1 MKKRFLGLFLS
12 LLFIPNIVRAASAN
26 VSISAPGSVYVGD
39 TVNVSVTVS
48 SGSSLGSWD
57 FTVGYDDSKLAYSS
71 STSGASQTAAGYAQ
85 GGGQTSVT
93 YTWTFKAIDSGSA
106 SFNVNGISVYAFDD
120 DSQMSIG
127 GSTSTSINVVRPSSG
142 GSNGG
147 SNGGSG
153 GSNSGDDQPDYNYEY
168 SDDNS
173 LSYLNVEGF
182 DISFDPSVTEY
193 SVSVPNDT
201 KKVSV
206 GATANDGKA
215 SVSGIG
221 DYEVSEGSNKIEVL
235 VTAENGDT
243 RTYTIDVVVKEE
255 TPIEVSVGGE
265 KFTVVRKADKL
276 PKANAT
282 YSSSTILIKGE
293 SIPCY
298 HSDITDIYLVGL
310 MNEKG
315 KIKLYRYLASNDKFL
330 KYTEVSIGGLYLILT
345 DTNET
350 PVGYSAGK
358 VTIDGKEYDAFLKDD
373 AYPLLHGINLENG
386 NEGFYSY
393 DDNDKTVQM
402 FKGIAT
408 SAKGINN
415 YVFYGLIGLC
425 IFEFI
430 MLIFSVV
437 SKNKKLKSL
446 LHDKL
451 DTKTEFEKM
460 ADVTYNDEDNI
471 TDDLTDQYMSDSEQD
486 DSESDDSELDD
497 EVSEN
502 SDASLDESLG
512 NDSSSENIDDN
523 SSYEDEEN
531 KVENT
536 DSDSSNDDVFDELSS
551 SSETDEWE
559 SDSKNYKEFSED
571 TLGHTALIS
580 RSVSNVYNNSVN
592 RKEDIKK
599 RKASRKKKRFG
610 KNDDDDMFKF

>member
-1 MKKRFLGLFLS
+1 MKKRFICLILT
-12 LLFIPNIVRAASAN
+12 LLFIPNIVRALGAN
-26 VSISAPGSVYVGD
+26 VSISAPDSVYVGD

-57 FTVGYDDSKLAYSS
+57 FTVGYDDSKLSYSS

-93 YTWTFKAIDSGSA
+93 YTWTFKAIASGNA
-106 SFNVNGISVYAFDD
+106 SFNINGINVYAFDD

-127 GSTSTSINVVRPSSG
+127 GSTSTSINVVKPSSG

-147 SNGGSG
+147 SGGSG
-153 GSNSGDDQPDYNYEY
+153 NNTNTQPDYKYEY
-168 SDDNS
+168 SSDNS
-173 LSYLNVEGF
+173 LSSLNVEGF

-221 DYEVSEGSNKIEVL
+221 DYDVKEGSNKIEVL
-235 VTAENGDT
+235 VTAENGET

-255 TPIEVSVGGE
+255 SPIEVSVGDE

-276 PKANAT
+276 PRANAT

-310 MNEKG
+310 MNDKG
-315 KIKLYRYLASNDKFL
+315 KIKLYRYLASNDKFSD
-330 KYTEVSIGGLYLILT
+330 YTEVNIGGLYLILT
-345 DTNET
+345 DTKDIPN
-350 PVGYSAGK
+350 GYTSGK
-358 VTIDGKEYDAFLKDD
+358 VTIDGKEYDAFLKDGY
-373 AYPLLHGINLENG
+373 YPLLHGINLETG
-386 NEGFYSY
+386 NEGLYNF
-393 DDNDKTVQM
+393 DETEKTIQRYNGSIN
-402 FKGIAT
+402 GI
-408 SAKGINN
+408 GEINSSIII
-415 YVFYGLIGLC
+415 YVLVGLC

-430 MLIFSVV
+430 MIILSVV

-451 DTKTEFEKM
+451 DTKTEFEKIS
-460 ADVTYNDEDNI
+460 DISYNDEDNI

-486 DSESDDSELDD
+486 DNESVDSELDD

-502 SDASLDESLG
+502 SDDSLDEGLG
-512 NDSSSENIDDN
+512 NDSSSENIENN
-523 SSYEDEEN
+523 SSYENEE
-531 KVENT
+531 KQVES
-536 DSDSSNDDVFDELSS
+536 SDLDNSNDDVFDELSS
-551 SSETDEWE
+551 SDETDEWD
-559 SDSKNYKEFSED
+559 SDSKNYKEFSDD

-592 RKEDIKK
+592 RKEDIKR
-599 RKASRKKKRFG
+599 RKALRKRNKHKK
-610 KNDDDDMFKF
+610 DDDEMFKF

>member
-1 MKKRFLGLFLS
+1 MKKIIFVIVSVLS
-12 LLFIPNIVRAASAN
+12 FMTSVKAS
-26 VSISAPGSVYVGD
+26 VIIKTYPSSTVYVGD
-39 TVNVSVTVS
+39 QVTVKVIVS
-48 SGSSLGSWD
+48 SDTYAAGWEFNVYFDDAILSCDNNSTSQSGVSCGHVVVPANSSEQTTAEFEWKLTAKNTGSTNFSVSDIDVLSWD
-57 FTVGYDDSKLAYSS
+57 EGNIAVGAPAPVS
-71 STSGASQTAAGYAQ
+71 
-85 GGGQTSVT
+85 
-93 YTWTFKAIDSGSA
+93 
-106 SFNVNGISVYAFDD
+106 ISV
-120 DSQMSIG
+120 
-127 GSTSTSINVVRPSSG
+127 VKPSSG

-147 SNGGSG
+147 SGGSGNNGGS
-153 GSNSGDDQPDYNYEY
+153 QPDYNYEY
-168 SDDNS
+168 SSDNS

-182 DISFDPSVTEY
+182 DIGFDPSVTEY

-215 SVSGIG
+215 SISGIG

-255 TPIEVSVGGE
+255 TPIEVSVGDE

-330 KYTEVSIGGLYLILT
+330 KYTEISIGGLYLILT

-350 PVGYSAGK
+350 PIGYSAGK

-393 DDNDKTVQM
+393 DDNDKTIQM
-402 FKGIAT
+402 FKGIT
-408 SAKGINN
+408 TGTKGINN

-430 MLIFSVV
+430 MLIISVV

-486 DSESDDSELDD
+486 DNGSVDSELDD
-497 EVSEN
+497 DVSEN
-502 SDASLDESLG
+502 SDDSLDESLE
-512 NDSSSENIDDN
+512 NDSSSENIDAN
-523 SSYEDEEN
+523 SSYEDEES

-536 DSDSSNDDVFDELSS
+536 DSDNSNDDVFDELSS

>member
-1 MKKRFLGLFLS
+1 M
-12 LLFIPNIVRAASAN
+12 LFIPNIVRAASAN

-48 SGSSLGSWD
+48 SGSSLGNWN
-57 FTVGYDDSKLAYSS
+57 FNVNYDEELLEYI
-71 STSGASQTAAGYAQ
+71 STTADTSQSAFGEANGS
-85 GGGQTSVT
+85 GQTSVT
-93 YTWTFKAIDSGSA
+93 YNWSFKAIGSGSA
-106 SFNVNGISVYAFDD
+106 SFNVSSISVISWDD
-120 DSQMSIG
+120 FSEMGEHCSA
-127 GSTSTSINVVRPSSG
+127 STSINVVRPSSG

-147 SNGGSG
+147 SG
-153 GSNSGDDQPDYNYEY
+153 GSNIGDDQPDYNYEY

-182 DISFDPSVTEY
+182 DISFDPSITEY

-255 TPIEVSVGGE
+255 TPIEVSVGDE

-486 DSESDDSELDD
+486 DNGSVDSELDG

-502 SDASLDESLG
+502 SDASLDESLE

-523 SSYEDEEN
+523 SSYEDEES

-536 DSDSSNDDVFDELSS
+536 DSDNSNDDVFDELSS
-551 SSETDEWE
+551 SNETDEWE

>member
-12 LLFIPNIVRAASAN
+12 LLFVPNIVRAASAN

-106 SFNVNGISVYAFDD
+106 SFNVNGINVYAFDD

-142 GSNGG
+142 GSSGG

-153 GSNSGDDQPDYNYEY
+153 GSGNNGANQPDYNYEY

-182 DISFDPSVTEY
+182 DISFDPSITEY

-255 TPIEVSVGGE
+255 TPIEVSVGDE

-330 KYTEVSIGGLYLILT
+330 KYTEISIGGLYLILT

-393 DDNDKTVQM
+393 DDNDKTIQM

-430 MLIFSVV
+430 MLIISVV

-486 DSESDDSELDD
+486 DSELDD
-497 EVSEN
+497 DVSEN
-502 SDASLDESLG
+502 SDDSLGESLE

-523 SSYEDEEN
+523 SSYEDEES

-536 DSDSSNDDVFDELSS
+536 DSDNSNDDVFDELSS

>member
-1 MKKRFLGLFLS
+1 MKKRFICLILT

-26 VSISAPGSVYVGD
+26 VSISAPDSVYVGD

-57 FTVGYDDSKLAYSS
+57 FTVGYDDSKLSYSS

-93 YTWTFKAIDSGSA
+93 YTWTFKAIASGNA
-106 SFNVNGISVYAFDD
+106 SFNVNGINVYAFDD

-127 GSTSTSINVVRPSSG
+127 GSTSTSINVVKP
-142 GSNGG
+142 SNGG

-153 GSNSGDDQPDYNYEY
+153 GSGNNTNIQPDYKYEY
-168 SDDNS
+168 SSDNS
-173 LSYLNVEGF
+173 LSSLNVEGF
-182 DISFDPSVTEY
+182 DINFDPSVTEY

-221 DYEVSEGSNKIEVL
+221 DYDVKEGSNKIEVL
-235 VTAENGDT
+235 VTAENGET

-255 TPIEVSVGGE
+255 SPIEVSVGDE

-276 PKANAT
+276 PRANAT

-293 SIPCY
+293 SVPCY

-310 MNEKG
+310 MNDKG
-315 KIKLYRYLASNDKFL
+315 KIKLYRYLASNDKFSD
-330 KYTEVSIGGLYLILT
+330 YTEVNIGGLYLILT
-345 DTNET
+345 DTKDIPN
-350 PVGYSAGK
+350 GYTSGK
-358 VTIDGKEYDAFLKDD
+358 VTIDGKEYDAFLKDGS
-373 AYPLLHGINLENG
+373 YPLLHGINLETG
-386 NEGFYSY
+386 NEGLYNF
-393 DDNDKTVQM
+393 DETEKTIQRYNGSIN
-402 FKGIAT
+402 GI
-408 SAKGINN
+408 GEINSSIII
-415 YVFYGLIGLC
+415 YVLVGLC

-430 MLIFSVV
+430 MIILSVV
-437 SKNKKLKSL
+437 SKNKKLKNV

-451 DTKTEFEKM
+451 NTKTEYEKIS
-460 ADVTYNDEDNI
+460 DISYNDEGNI

-486 DSESDDSELDD
+486 DNVSVDSELDD

-502 SDASLDESLG
+502 SDDSLDEGLG
-512 NDSSSENIDDN
+512 NDSSSENIENN
-523 SSYEDEEN
+523 SSYENEERQ
-531 KVENT
+531 VES
-536 DSDSSNDDVFDELSS
+536 SDLDNSNDDVFDELSS
-551 SSETDEWE
+551 SDETDEWD
-559 SDSKNYKEFSED
+559 SDSKNYKEFSDD

-592 RKEDIKK
+592 RKEDIKR
-599 RKASRKKKRFG
+599 RKALRKRNKHKK
-610 KNDDDDMFKF
+610 DDDEMFKF

>member
-26 VSISAPGSVYVGD
+26 VSISAPGFVYVGD

-106 SFNVNGISVYAFDD
+106 SFNVNGINVYAFDD

-182 DISFDPSVTEY
+182 DISFDPSITEY

-255 TPIEVSVGGE
+255 TPIEVSVGDE

-486 DSESDDSELDD
+486 DNGSVDSELDD

-502 SDASLDESLG
+502 SDASLDESLE
-512 NDSSSENIDDN
+512 NDSNNENLEDN
-523 SSYEDEEN
+523 SSYEDEES

-536 DSDSSNDDVFDELSS
+536 DSDNSNDDVFDELSS
-551 SSETDEWE
+551 SNETDEWE